1 MKNINLAYC
10 KIKSLL
16 CVHSVLNMNVRYT
29 IVIIFLI
36 CTNSEAYSSSLDGTV
51 IAWNVSTLKVNHV
64 FQLPCQNLTSIKL
77 HNDQLW
83 CCKFIP
89 QIIKKNKITS
99 SHNTLFY

>member
-1 MKNINLAYC
+1 MGYFAS
-10 KIKSLL
+10 KSLL
-16 CVHSVLNMNVRYT
+16 CMHSVLNMNVHYT
-29 IVIIFLI
+29 IVVIFLI

-51 IAWNVSTLKVNHV
+51 IAWNISTLKVNRV

-89 QIIKKNKITS
+89 QIIKKK
-99 SHNTLFY
+99 